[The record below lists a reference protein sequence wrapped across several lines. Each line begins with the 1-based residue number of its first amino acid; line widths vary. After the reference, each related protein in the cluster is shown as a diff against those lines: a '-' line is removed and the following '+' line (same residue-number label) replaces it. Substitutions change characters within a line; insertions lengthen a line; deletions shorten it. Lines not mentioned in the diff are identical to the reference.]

1 MVLLSREG
9 LEKAI
14 REGEID
20 IDPRPEELEPASI
33 DLSVGSEAFRSRD
46 EEVTHLE
53 RGKLLI
59 IPAGDFAVVVTK
71 EYLKLSASIVGHI
84 GLRSKYTRR
93 GIVLMAGP
101 QIDPGFE
108 GKLHIAMCN
117 LSPTEISLSYGDP
130 FCTVEFHRLPK
141 PVKEPYRGEYLGQT
155 SITSDEV
162 RDIRKGRGL
171 ALSEAIDLIRRT
183 SENVSK
189 LTESVDKLSGRTDKY
204 MAIFVATIVALV
216 VGVLTKLAGVF

>member
-1 MVLLSREG
+1 MVLLSRG
-9 LEKAI
+9 ALEKAI
-14 REGEID
+14 QEGEIVL
-20 IDPRPEELEPASI
+20 DPRPEKLEPASI
-33 DLSVGSEAFRSRD
+33 DLTVGSEAFRSRD
-46 EEVTHLE
+46 DEITYLE

-59 IPAGDFAVVVTK
+59 IPAGDFTLIVTK
-71 EYLKLSASIVGHI
+71 EYLKLSQSIVGHI

-93 GIVLMAGP
+93 GMILMAGP

-108 GKLHIAMCN
+108 GNLHIALCN
-117 LSPTEISLSYGDP
+117 LSPTEVSLSYGDP
-130 FCTVEFHRLPK
+130 FCTVEFHRLPE

-189 LTESVDKLSGRTDKY
+189 LTESVKKLSDRTDRY
-204 MAIFVATIVALV
+204 MAIFVTTIVALV
-216 VGVLTKLAGVF
+216 LGILGKLTGVF

>member
-1 MVLLSREG
+1 MVLLSKEA

-14 REGEID
+14 QEGEIVL
-20 IDPRPEELEPASI
+20 DPRPEKLEPASI
-33 DLSVGSEAFRSRD
+33 DLAVGSEAFRSRD
-46 EEVTHLE
+46 EEITNLE

-59 IPAGDFAVVVTK
+59 IPAGDFTLIVTK
-71 EYLKLSASIVGHI
+71 EYLKLSQSLVGHI

-93 GIVLMAGP
+93 GMILMAGP

-108 GKLHIAMCN
+108 GNLHIALCN

-141 PVKEPYRGEYLGQT
+141 AVKEPYRGEYLGQT

-189 LTESVDKLSGRTDKY
+189 LTKSVEKLSGRTDKY
-204 MAIFVATIVALV
+204 MAMFVGANIALV
-216 VGVLTKLAGVF
+216 IGILVKLAGGF